1 MNRSCIVASFV
12 PHLRLPPTLTSLYM
26 NLRRVEKLRRD
37 KTSGQERLMMQS
49 CGRYTAAVSASGYRF
64 LQGDTAASTAAS
76 EIEHGAC
83 TVRSA

>member
-37 KTSGQERLMMQS
+37 KTSGQERLMMHPWW
-49 CGRYTAAVSASGYRF
+49 RYTAPVTASGYCFR
-64 LQGDTAASTAAS
+64 T
-76 EIEHGAC
+76 
-83 TVRSA
+83 